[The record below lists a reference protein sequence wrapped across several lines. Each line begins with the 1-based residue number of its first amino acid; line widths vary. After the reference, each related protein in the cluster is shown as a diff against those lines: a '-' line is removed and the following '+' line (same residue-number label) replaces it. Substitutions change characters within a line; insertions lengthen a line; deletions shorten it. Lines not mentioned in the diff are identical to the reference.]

1 MINRNLFIKPFVF
14 ILSIS
19 IVITFLLTGCGK
31 NGFLGLGKK
40 VVADVADDKIYLKD
54 FEDYYLKYVSYD
66 SAKNI
71 PLENRLK
78 TLDAMINLRLKVKD
92 AIDKGYLTNT
102 DVQTDLANFNK
113 NNIPN
118 FIINKEVIEPIVKDV
133 WEKGKYEYRANM
145 IFLMLPQTPSPED
158 SVKVYQK
165 ADTIIN
171 RLQKGED
178 FAVISDLYNEDMG
191 LKAKHGDT
199 YYFTLQAAYLPFDDL
214 ILGMKVKEI
223 AKHPLRI
230 PNGLIIVQLTDRKKR
245 VGAVR
250 VSRIAM
256 EFKRDSLGKII
267 DSIGVVENAR
277 TVWQKAKQGE
287 DFFTLAK
294 EYSQDAFTMGR
305 GGDMG
310 WLDPRKLGPPT
321 DSTVLTL
328 KVGDISDLMT
338 TSNRIEFV
346 KVLGI
351 KDYEPY
357 EIQKNE
363 IKRRFTRDHPT
374 VKSEIEKFMQKVRNK
389 FNFEIDN
396 SALVTVL
403 TRMDTTKILNDIK
416 LDSVFAGLDMN
427 MALANYKGGTFKLSE
442 FIDYLKIAKQY
453 SMTTANRTNI
463 IQILEEAAQ
472 NNLLLALG
480 EDENIERDPEYISLY
495 NENKYALLSQ
505 KIDMEI
511 SSKVIIK
518 DEDLQSYYNNNIANY
533 QVIENGVP
541 RTKSLEEVR
550 SDVTMAVQKQKRE
563 AIEKEY
569 LEQLRQK
576 YPVKIYEDVVKKAFN

>member
-1 MINRNLFIKPFVF
+1 MINRNLIKPFVF
-14 ILSIS
+14 IFSIS
-19 IVITFLLTGCGK
+19 IIITLLLSGCGK

-66 SAKNI
+66 SAKNV

-245 VGAVR
+245 IGAVR

-480 EDENIERDPEYISLY
+480 EDENIEKDPEYISLY

-576 YPVKIYEDVVKKAFN
+576 YPVNIYEDVVKKAFN

>member
-1 MINRNLFIKPFVF
+1 MINKKLLIKSLTL
-14 ILSIS
+14 ILSVGLIS
-19 IVITFLLTGCGK
+19 TMLLNGCGK
-31 NGFLGLGKK
+31 NGFLGFGKK
-40 VVADVADDKIYLKD
+40 VVADIADDKIYLKE

-66 SAKNI
+66 SAKNV

-92 AIDKGYLTNT
+92 AIDKGYLNNT

-113 NNIPN
+113 NNLPN

-145 IFLMLPQTPSPED
+145 IFLMLPQNPSPED

-178 FAVISDLYNEDMG
+178 FATISDLYNEDMG

-199 YYFTLQAAYLPFDDL
+199 YYFTLQAAFLPFDDL

-223 AKHPLRI
+223 AKQPLRI

-250 VSRIAM
+250 VSRIAL
-256 EFKRDSLGKII
+256 EFKRDSLGRII
-267 DSIGVVENAR
+267 DSAGVVENAR
-277 TVWQKAKQGE
+277 KIWERAKQGE
-287 DFFTLAK
+287 DFAALAK

-321 DSTVLTL
+321 DSTILTL
-328 KVGDISDLMT
+328 KVGDVSDLVA
-338 TSNRIEFV
+338 TSNRVEFV

-374 VKSEIEKFMQKVRNK
+374 VKSEIEKFMQKLRGK

-396 SALVTVL
+396 SALDIVL
-403 TRMDTTKILNDIK
+403 TLMDTTKMLNDIR
-416 LDSVFAGLDMN
+416 LDSVFTGLDMN
-427 MALANYKGGTFKLSE
+427 MPLATFKGGEFLLSE

-453 SMTTANRTNI
+453 SMTTATRANI

-472 NNLLLALG
+472 NNLLLALAEKEG
-480 EDENIERDPEYISLY
+480 IEKDPEYISLY

-511 SSKVIIK
+511 SSKVVIK
-518 DEDLQSYYNNNIANY
+518 DEDLQTYYNNNIANY
-533 QVIENGVP
+533 QVIENGTP
-541 RTKSLEEVR
+541 RTKTLEEVR

-563 AIEKEY
+563 AVEKEY
-569 LEQLRQK
+569 LEQLKQK
-576 YPVKIYEDVVKKAFN
+576 YPVKVYENVVQKAFN

>member
-1 MINRNLFIKPFVF
+1 MMNKNLFVKPLTF
-14 ILSIS
+14 ILSLS
-19 IVITFLLTGCGK
+19 VVLTLFLTGCGK

-40 VVADVADDKIYLKD
+40 VVADVADDKIYLKE

-92 AIDKGYLTNT
+92 AIDKGYLNNT

-113 NNIPN
+113 NNLPN

-145 IFLMLPQTPSPED
+145 IFLMLPQNPTPED
-158 SVKVYQK
+158 SIKVYQK

-171 RLQKGED
+171 LLQKGEN
-178 FAVISDLYNEDMG
+178 FATISDLYNEDMG

-223 AKHPLRI
+223 AKQPLRI

-256 EFKRDSLGKII
+256 EFKRDSLGRII
-267 DSIGVVENAR
+267 DSVGVVENAR
-277 TVWQKAKQGE
+277 KVWERAKNGE
-287 DFFTLAK
+287 DFFALAK

-321 DSTVLTL
+321 DSSVLTL
-328 KVGDISDLMT
+328 RVGDISDLIT
-338 TSNRIEFV
+338 TSNRVEFV
-346 KVLGI
+346 KVFGI

-374 VKSEIEKFMQKVRNK
+374 VKAEIEKFMKKVMNK

-396 SALVTVL
+396 SALTTVL
-403 TRMDTTKILNDIK
+403 TRMDTTKMLNDIK
-416 LDSVFAGLDMN
+416 LDSVFAGVDMN
-427 MALANYKGGTFKLSE
+427 TVLANYKGGTFKLSE

-453 SMTTANRTNI
+453 SMSIANRANI
-463 IQILEEAAQ
+463 TQIIEEAAQ
-472 NNLLLALG
+472 NNLLLALAEKEG
-480 EDENIERDPEYISLY
+480 IEKDPDYINLY

-511 SSKVIIK
+511 SSKVVIK
-518 DEDLQSYYNNNIANY
+518 DEDLLAYYNNNIANY
-533 QVIENGVP
+533 QVIENGTT

-563 AIEKEY
+563 AVEKEY
-569 LEQLRQK
+569 LEQLKQK
-576 YPVKIYEDVVKKAFN
+576 YPVKIYEDVVLKAFN